1 MSAKFIIENNY
12 IEGVDTVYTGP
23 DNRSLRLKDNTIIKV
38 RKVVDIYES
47 KETILKALN
56 LPDNTPFEMVTEIIK
71 VLRDN
76 PESSKSVKERV
87 IKKSRLFEW
96 LGVGSDL
103 VTISTPIIAYAL
115 STL

>member
-1 MSAKFIIENNY
+1 MCAKITIENNY
-12 IEGVDTVYTGP
+12 IEGADTVYRGP
-23 DNRSLRLKDNTIIKV
+23 DNLSLGFKGNTVKNV

-71 VLRDN
+71 VFRDN
-76 PESSKSVKERV
+76 PESSRSVKERV
-87 IKKSRLFEW
+87 IKRSRLFEW